1 MNAPSIEYEAAR
13 IHDLLCH
20 EILDTP
26 PETSLDELSALAAA
40 ICETPVA
47 LISLV
52 DTSRLWL
59 KSRIG
64 LDITELPRDGGFCS
78 YAILEPDIFI
88 VTDALEDQRF
98 VLNPLVAGAPGLRFY
113 AGVPLLVPA
122 GYRLGTL
129 CVLDRVPRQLSAS
142 QQEALITLSRQV
154 VTQLELRLNIVQLE
168 RTRAERSMAEDELG
182 QREHICRAAL
192 DALSE
197 HIAVLDSSGAIIATN
212 EAWNQFARTNGDH
225 NLCHTGVGSN
235 YLTVCQASIALGAT
249 TADPKIVA
257 DAKAATAVD
266 TNLRRILDGTQN
278 QFTYEY
284 PCHSDA
290 EKRWFSLIAT
300 SLRQPCTGAVIAH
313 TDITHQK
320 LADFAASVQARLLE
334 AVQQT
339 IIVTDLVGNIRYW
352 NRFAETC
359 FGWSSAEVMAHNVI
373 EIMALQYSSEQA
385 RDILHC
391 LHTGRSWSGEFLV
404 RNRGG
409 TTFPMLI
416 INSPVYDD
424 HGSLAGMIG
433 IWIDITERRRAETAS
448 RIHMGQQKTIVDLG
462 LLALSPISLADL
474 IDHMVV
480 LVAQM
485 LSSDY
490 CNVLELLPDSKSFL
504 IGAGVGWNDGIVGY
518 KTISIEDD
526 TYVSYIWSRPEPI
539 IIDDLSTERRFQ
551 SSDLLKEH
559 TVTSG
564 VSLIIPGHDRPYGI
578 LSVYTTHHRT
588 FTGDDVNFLRAI
600 TNVLTE
606 AIERKRRERYLEA
619 LVTVTAT
626 LRVASTRDEML
637 AIILNNVQALLES
650 EGAALILRDP
660 HSSQGVVE
668 YALGRWSGTKGTRV
682 LSEIGSSARII
693 ARQSPEIEDPPDP
706 NLHGVPAE
714 LPIGNGAAACIPL
727 IAKDE
732 VIGNLWVCC
741 QKNISEDELSI
752 LTSIGTLAANAIHR
766 SSLHERTVDLVHQL
780 HNQEGFI
787 TRIVESTP
795 SSLVVFDRA
804 LRVVLVN
811 RNFLEK
817 SHREKHATQGHK
829 IDEIFPPVLL
839 EYTRLDLKVREV
851 FRTGQAIDGD
861 KLAYRTPGI
870 STHIYYYRLVPLK
883 IEEHVE
889 NVLLFMDDITEREHL
904 GEELRRIERHL
915 ASVVNSANDLVLS
928 LNVDGSIM
936 TWNRAAARISGLS
949 ADVAH
954 GQMLLELVPDNQR
967 GMMGEML
974 DALCHGAT
982 VQRTEINLLT
992 SQSQVIPIAWS
1003 CSPMLTDEGEVT
1015 GMVAIGRDL
1024 TEQRRL
1030 EAQLIQSTK
1039 MASLGVMAGGIAHEL
1054 RNPLGIIS
1062 ASAQLLQD
1070 HHHDTN
1076 LCDQC
1081 TTKIH
1086 DATKRASLI
1095 IDNLL
1100 KFARPMSVHMQLL
1113 DINVVIEDTFVLMT
1127 HQLVL
1132 QQISLIKHL
1141 TADLPQVYG
1150 NSALLQQVFTNLIL
1164 NACNAMSQAGS
1175 LTVTTR
1181 ANSVNMV
1188 EIRFTDT
1195 GCGITSEAQPKI
1207 FDPFFTTRPIGKG
1220 TGLGL
1225 SISYTIIQQ
1234 HRGEIAVQSTVGQ
1247 GTTFTVSLPVVN
1259 GAAITKQ

>member
-1 MNAPSIEYEAAR
+1 MNTPQIEYEAAR
-13 IHDLLCH
+13 IRDLICH

-26 PETSLDELSALAAA
+26 PEASLDELSALAAS

-52 DTSRLWL
+52 DTNRLWL
-59 KSRIG
+59 KSQIG
-64 LDITELPRDGGFCS
+64 LNISELPRDGGFCS
-78 YAILEPDIFI
+78 YAILKPDIFI
-88 VTDALEDQRF
+88 VPDALEDKRF
-98 VLNPLVAGAPGLRFY
+98 AMNPLVAGPPGLRFY

-122 GYRLGTL
+122 GYRIGTL
-129 CVLDRVPRQLSAS
+129 CVLDRVPRHLGTA

-154 VTQLELRLNIVQLE
+154 VTQLELRMKVAQLE
-168 RTRAERSMAEDELG
+168 RAMAERSLAEAQLQ

-192 DALSE
+192 DALNE
-197 HIAVLDSSGAIIATN
+197 HIVILDDQGTIIAAN
-212 EAWNQFARTNGDH
+212 EAWNQFARTNGDRD
-225 NLCHTGVGSN
+225 LRHTSVGTN
-235 YLTVCQASIALGAT
+235 YLTVCQASIALAAT
-249 TADPKIVA
+249 A
-257 DAKAATAVD
+257 DAKAVDDARAATTVAAS
-266 TNLRRILDGTQN
+266 LRQMLDGTLN
-278 QFTYEY
+278 QFVYEY
-284 PCHSDA
+284 PCHSEV

-300 SLRQPCTGAVIAH
+300 SLRPPCTGVVVAH

-320 LADFAASVQARLLE
+320 LADIAASIQARLLE
-334 AVQQT
+334 AVRQT

-352 NRFAETC
+352 NPFAEIC
-359 FGWSSAEVMAHNVI
+359 FGWSASEVVARNIIDVT
-373 EIMALQYSSEQA
+373 ALEYSPEQT

-391 LHTGRSWSGEFLV
+391 LHTGRSWSGEFSV
-404 RNRGG
+404 RNRDGIA
-409 TTFPMLI
+409 FPMLV
-416 INSPVYDD
+416 INSAVYDD
-424 HGSLAGMIG
+424 HGSLAGMIS
-433 IWIDITERRRAETAS
+433 IWIDITERRRAEIVKS
-448 RIHMGQQKTIVDLG
+448 IHMAEQKAIVDLG
-462 LLALSPISLADL
+462 LLALEPTSLADL
-474 IDHMVV
+474 INYTVI
-480 LVAQM
+480 LVARM
-485 LSSDY
+485 LSTDY
-490 CNVLELLPDSKSFL
+490 CKVLELLPDGKSFL
-504 IGAGVGWNDGIVGY
+504 IRAGVGWKDGVVGG
-518 KTISIEDD
+518 KTLPIEDG
-526 TYVSYIWSRPEPI
+526 TYVSYIWSGPEPI
-539 IIDDLSTERRFQ
+539 IIKDLATELRFQ
-551 SSDLLKEH
+551 GSDLLRDH
-559 TVTSG
+559 NVTSG
-564 VSLIIPGHDRPYGI
+564 VSLVIPGHDRLYGI
-578 LSVYTTHHRT
+578 LSVYTIQHRI
-588 FTGDDVNFLRAI
+588 FTDDDVNFLRAI
-600 TNVLTE
+600 TNILAE

-637 AIILNNVQALLES
+637 AIILNNVQTLLKS
-650 EGAALILRDP
+650 EGTALILRDP
-660 HSSQGVVE
+660 HSSQGIIE
-668 YALGRWSGTKGTRV
+668 YALGRWAGSKGTHV
-682 LSEIGSSARII
+682 LSEIGSRTHVI
-693 ARQSPEIEDPPDP
+693 ARRLPELEDSPDLDLQAVPD
-706 NLHGVPAE
+706 E
-714 LPIGNGAAACIPL
+714 LPIENSAAACIPL

-741 QKNISEDELSI
+741 QKNISGDELSI
-752 LTSIGTLAANAIHR
+752 LTSIGTLAANAIQR
-766 SSLHERTVDLVHQL
+766 SSLHERTVDLVHLL

-829 IDEIFPPVLL
+829 IDEIFPSVLL

-954 GQMLLELVPDNQR
+954 GQMLLALVPDNQR
-967 GMMGEML
+967 SLMGEML

-992 SQSQVIPIAWS
+992 SQNQVIPIAWS
-1003 CSPMLTDEGEVT
+1003 CSPMLTDDGEVT

-1070 HHHDTN
+1070 HHHDTS
-1076 LCDQC
+1076 LRDQC

-1132 QQISLIKHL
+1132 QQISLSKYL

-1164 NACNAMSQAGS
+1164 NACNAMAKAGS
-1175 LTVTTR
+1175 LTVTTC
-1181 ANSVNMV
+1181 ANSANMV
-1188 EIRFTDT
+1188 EIQFIDT
-1195 GCGITSEAQPKI
+1195 GCGITPEAQPKI

-1247 GTTFTVSLPVVN
+1247 GTTFTTLIAS
-1259 GAAITKQ
+1259 